1 MVGRDV
7 SRKRRIVYISG
18 TRADFGLMASTLRLI
33 NHSERFDLSIIVTG
47 MHLSSLHGATISD
60 IEASGLPIGARVLVD
75 DMASTG
81 ATMAKNIGRMIEGFV
96 DAFERLKPDVV
107 LVLGDR
113 GEMLAG
119 ALAAI
124 HLNVPVA
131 HVHGGERSGTVDE
144 PVRHAISKLS
154 HIHLVATKES
164 ADRLVRMGESPEHI
178 FVVGAPGLDGI
189 AEDANIDRAT
199 LFGKYGLDASLPLA
213 LVLFHPVLQEAAM
226 GGAYG
231 AEVLDALDKRIQLL
245 ALKPNSDAGSEAIR
259 VELEARAG
267 RGDLTLVTH
276 LPRNEYLSFLKQAD
290 VLVGNSSSGIIEAA
304 TFGTPVVNIGS
315 RQSMRQR
322 NDNVIDVSI
331 SEPVIRAAIAA
342 ALAAPRGSGYNLYGD
357 GQAGPRIVG
366 HLAETV
372 LDDELMRKI
381 NAY

>member
-1 MVGRDV
+1 MVGPDV

-18 TRADFGLMASTLRLI
+18 TRADFGLMASTLRLM
-33 NHSERFDLSIIVTG
+33 HQSEAFDLSIIVTG
-47 MHLSSLHGATISD
+47 MHLSSVHGATVRD
-60 IEASGLPIGARVLVD
+60 IEASGLPIGARIVVD
-75 DMASTG
+75 DIASTG
-81 ATMAKNIGRMIEGFV
+81 ATMARNIGRMIEGFV
-96 DAFERLKPDVV
+96 DAFERLKPDIV

-154 HIHLVATKES
+154 HIHLVATTES
-164 ADRLVRMGESPEHI
+164 AERLVRMGESPEHI

-189 AEDANIDRAT
+189 TEDANIDRGT
-199 LFGKYGLDASLPLA
+199 LFSKYGLDASLPLA
-213 LVLFHPVLQEAAM
+213 LVLFHPVLQEADVA
-226 GGAYG
+226 GGDG
-231 AEVLDALDKRIQLL
+231 AEIIDALDKRFQIL

-259 VELEARAG
+259 AEFEARAG
-267 RGDLTLVTH
+267 RGEFALVTH
-276 LPRNEYLSFLKQAD
+276 LPRNEYLSFLKYAD

-304 TFGTPVVNIGS
+304 TFGVPVVNIGS

-322 NDNVIDVSI
+322 NANVLDVPV
-331 SEPVIRAAIAA
+331 SEPAIRAAIAA
-342 ALAAPRGSGYNLYGD
+342 ALSAPRGTGYNLYGD
-357 GQAGPRIVG
+357 GHAGPRIVAR
-366 HLAETV
+366 LAETV
-372 LDDELMRKI
+372 LDDKLMHKI